1 MITKETVT
9 NHIEEFIANSDDTF
23 IVDVNVRP
31 GNNIE
36 VTMDCD
42 DTFTIEACTALHHH
56 LLKQMD
62 REVEDYALTVSS
74 PDLTKP
80 LKVKRQYVKNIGRE
94 VVVKKTDKTKIEGV
108 LTSVEEDNLSLKT
121 MVKEEIPGKKKK
133 ELVEKNISI
142 PFSEIDQTKIVIQF
156 K

>member
-1 MITKETVT
+1 MITKDLVAG
-9 NHIEEFIANSDDTF
+9 HIEDFIAGTDIF
-23 IVDVNVRP
+23 IVEVNVRP
-31 GNNIE
+31 GNIIE

-42 DTFTIEACTALHHH
+42 ETFTIEACTDLHRH

-62 REVEDYALTVSS
+62 RDVEDYGLTVSS

-80 LKVKRQYVKNIGRE
+80 LQVKRQYLKNIGRI
-94 VVVKKTDKTKIEGV
+94 VNVKKNDKSKVEGELLAVTDEHITLRYE
-108 LTSVEEDNLSLKT
+108 
-121 MVKEEIPGKKKK
+121 VKELVPGKKTKQ
-133 ELVEKNISI
+133 LVEKEEQI

>member
-1 MITKETVT
+1 MITKELVT
-9 NHIEEFIANSDDTF
+9 GHIEDFIAGTDIF
-23 IVDVNVRP
+23 IVEVNVRP

-42 DTFTIEACTALHHH
+42 ETFTIEACTDLHRH

-62 REVEDYALTVSS
+62 RDVEDYGLTVSS

-80 LKVKRQYVKNIGRE
+80 LQVKRQYLKNIGRI
-94 VVVKKTDKTKIEGV
+94 VTVKKTDKAKIEGE
-108 LTSVEEDNLSLKT
+108 LISVTDDDIKLRFEA
-121 MVKEEIPGKKKK
+121 KELVPGKKTKQ
-133 ELVEKNISI
+133 LVEKEIII
-142 PFSEIDQTKIVIQF
+142 PFAEIDQTKIVIQF

>member
-1 MITKETVT
+1 MITKELVT
-9 NHIEEFIANSDDTF
+9 GHIEDFIAGTDIF
-23 IVDVNVRP
+23 IVEVSVRP

-42 DTFTIEACTALHHH
+42 ETFTIEACTDLHRH

-62 REVEDYALTVSS
+62 RDVEDYGLTVSS

-80 LKVKRQYVKNIGRE
+80 LQVKRQYLKNIGRI
-94 VVVKKTDKTKIEGV
+94 VNVKKTDKNKIEGELLEV
-108 LTSVEEDNLSLKT
+108 NDDNIKLRFE
-121 MVKEEIPGKKKK
+121 VKELVPGKKTKQ
-133 ELVEKNISI
+133 LVEKEELI

>member
-1 MITKETVT
+1 MITKELVT
-9 NHIEEFIANSDDTF
+9 GHIEDFIAGTDIF
-23 IVDVNVRP
+23 IVEVNVRP

-42 DTFTIEACTALHHH
+42 ETFTIEACTDLHRH

-62 REVEDYALTVSS
+62 RDVEDYGLTVSS

-80 LKVKRQYVKNIGRE
+80 LQVKRQYLKNIGRI
-94 VVVKKTDKTKIEGV
+94 VTVKKTDKAKIEGE
-108 LTSVEEDNLSLKT
+108 LMSVTDDDIKLRFEA
-121 MVKEEIPGKKKK
+121 KELVPGKKTKQ
-133 ELVEKNISI
+133 LVEKEIII
-142 PFSEIDQTKIVIQF
+142 PFAEIDQTKIVIQF

>member
-1 MITKETVT
+1 MITKELVT
-9 NHIEEFIANSDDTF
+9 SHIEEFIAGTDMF
-23 IVDVNVRP
+23 IVDVTIRP

-42 DTFTIEACTALHHH
+42 DTFTIEACTDVHRH

-62 REVEDYALTVSS
+62 RDVEDYGLTVSS

-80 LKVKRQYVKNIGRE
+80 LQVKRQYVKNIGRM
-94 VVVKKTDKTKIEGV
+94 VQVKKTDKAKLEGELLAVTDDALKLLIE
-108 LTSVEEDNLSLKT
+108 
-121 MVKEEIPGKKKK
+121 VKEEVPGKKKK
-133 ELVEKNISI
+133 ELVQKEIEI
-142 PFSEIDQTKIVIQF
+142 PFAEIDQTKIVIQF